1 MAIDAARI
9 LREIEKHTAVART
22 ADPAKARESIA
33 AIRALCDLVL
43 EDESPK
49 GEKPR
54 AVPLAAPQVQ
64 SVSSGSKLKEDDAN
78 GDSLFEF

>member
-9 LREIEKHTAVART
+9 LREIEKHTAAART
-22 ADPAKARESIA
+22 ADPAKACESIA
-33 AIRALCDLVL
+33 AIRALCNLVL
-43 EDESPK
+43 DDEQAQHD
-49 GEKPR
+49 KPQ
-54 AVPLAAPQVQ
+54 AIPLAAPQVQ